1 MNVSPASGPPP
12 VFPTDP
18 RMAVIASQQVPSTEP
33 VQPPIDAPEGGEAAA
48 SNANNTAAPQTEPRK
63 APPVRRM
70 PDHVRRDL
78 HHRLI
83 GRLDLSSLGS
93 RSDEELRTEI
103 REATEQISRESNQ
116 LLSNAER
123 ESLVDDVMDE
133 TFGLGPLERL
143 LRDPSISDILI
154 NGPDIIF
161 CERRGRLEQ
170 SDVTFSS
177 EDHLLQII
185 QRIVSRVG
193 RRVDATSPMVD
204 ARLADGSRVNA
215 IIPPLALDGSLVS
228 IRRFPDKPLKADDL
242 ISKGSVAPEM
252 IEFLAGAVCSRLN
265 VLISGGTGS
274 GKTTLLNMLSGYIP
288 DHERIATIEDAAEL
302 RLQQSHV
309 VRMETRP
316 PNVEGQGAVTCR
328 DLARNALRM
337 RPDRLVVGESR
348 GPEAL
353 DMLQAMNTG
362 HDGSMTTLHANDT
375 RDAISRLEMMVGMA
389 GFDLPIWVIR
399 KQISSAVHLVVQ
411 AARLTGGT
419 RKVMKISELTGM
431 EGDNITM
438 HDLFVFRQTGLN
450 EDGVAIGQFECT
462 GIRPHCLEHLQS
474 MGVRCS
480 PTLFD
485 QRVLMTC

>member
-1 MNVSPASGPPP
+1 MA
-12 VFPTDP
+12 DP
-18 RMAVIASQQVPSTEP
+18 RLATANTQSASLDPRVATLPRDTGDSGLP
-33 VQPPIDAPEGGEAAA
+33 GGAG
-48 SNANNTAAPQTEPRK
+48 S
-63 APPVRRM
+63 VRRV
-70 PDHVRRDL
+70 DEGTRREM
-78 HHRLI
+78 HARLI
-83 GRLDLSSLGS
+83 SSLDLSTIGT
-93 RSDEELRTEI
+93 RTDAELRAEI
-103 REATEQISRESNQ
+103 RSAAEAFCLQGNN
-116 LLSNAER
+116 LLTSAER
-123 ESLVDDVMDE
+123 DLLVDEVMDE
-133 TFGLGPLERL
+133 TFGLGPLEKL

-154 NGPDIIF
+154 NGPRTIF
-161 CERRGRLEQ
+161 CERRGRLEK
-170 SDVTFSS
+170 SEVTFAS

-242 ISKGSVAPEM
+242 VAKKSIAPEM
-252 IEFLAGAVCSRLN
+252 VEFLAGAVKARKN
-265 VLISGGTGS
+265 ILISGGTGS
-274 GKTTLLNMLSGYIP
+274 GKTTLLNLMSGFIP

-316 PNVEGQGAVTCR
+316 ANVEGQGAITCR
-328 DLARNALRM
+328 DLARNTLRM

-399 KQISSAVHLVVQ
+399 RQISSAVHLVVQ
-411 AARLTGGT
+411 AARLTGGA
-419 RKVMKISELTGM
+419 RKVIKISEITGM
-431 EGDNITM
+431 EGENITM
-438 HDLFVFRQTGLN
+438 HDLFVFKQTGLN
-450 EDGVAIGQFECT
+450 ADGVASGYFMST
-462 GIRPHCLEHLQS
+462 GIRPQCLESLEA
-474 MGVRCS
+474 MGIKLS
-480 PTLFD
+480 PGIFE
-485 QRVLMTC
+485 RRSLMTC

>member
-1 MNVSPASGPPP
+1 MFQNSAPA
-12 VFPTDP
+12 FPDP
-18 RMAVIASQQVPSTEP
+18 RLAA
-33 VQPPIDAPEGGEAAA
+33 IDALAPRTEQL
-48 SNANNTAAPQTEPRK
+48 AAPTAPVIRK
-63 APPVRRM
+63 IDDAARC
-70 PDHVRRDL
+70 DL
-78 HHRLI
+78 HRRLI
-83 GRLDLSSLGS
+83 GSLDLSTVGT
-93 RSDEELRTEI
+93 RSDAELRAEIRAAAEELCR
-103 REATEQISRESNQ
+103 QSNQ
-116 LLSNAER
+116 LLSSAER
-123 ESLVDDVMDE
+123 ESLVSEVMDE
-133 TFGLGPLERL
+133 TFGLGPLEQL
-143 LRDPSISDILI
+143 LRDPTISDILI
-154 NGPDIIF
+154 NGPKTIF
-161 CERRGRLEQ
+161 CERRGRLEK
-170 SDVTFSS
+170 SDVTFAS

-242 ISKGSVAPEM
+242 ISKKSVAPEM
-252 IEFLAGAVCSRLN
+252 IEFLAGAVRSRLN
-265 VLISGGTGS
+265 ILISGGTGS

-399 KQISSAVHLVVQ
+399 RQIASAVHLVVQ
-411 AARLTGGT
+411 AARLTGGA
-419 RKVMKISELTGM
+419 RKVMKISEITGM
-431 EGDNITM
+431 EGENITM

-450 EDGVAIGQFECT
+450 ADGVASGQFVST
-462 GIRPHCLEHLQS
+462 GIRPHCLEHLES
-474 MGVRCS
+474 MGIRLS
-480 PTLFD
+480 PGLFD
-485 QRVLMTC
+485 RRTLVTC

>member
-1 MNVSPASGPPP
+1 MTASPVSGPPP

-18 RMAVIASQQVPSTEP
+18 RMAAFASQQATAVVASAPIASESAPADAVPPAPAPDPEP
-33 VQPPIDAPEGGEAAA
+33 EQPTI
-48 SNANNTAAPQTEPRK
+48 
-63 APPVRRM
+63 RRM

-83 GRLDLSSLGS
+83 GSLDLSRLGT
-93 RSDEELRTEI
+93 RSDEELRREI
-103 REATEQISRESNQ
+103 RQAAEEISRQSNQ

-123 ESLVDDVMDE
+123 DSLVNEVMDE
-133 TFGLGPLERL
+133 TFGLGPLEQL

-154 NGPDIIF
+154 NGPDVIF
-161 CERRGRLEQ
+161 CERKGRLQQ
-170 SDVTFSS
+170 SSVKFSS

-242 ISKGSVAPEM
+242 ISKRSVAPEM
-252 IEFLAGAVCSRLN
+252 IEFLAGAVRSRLN

-399 KQISSAVHLVVQ
+399 KQIASAVHLVVQ
-411 AARLTGGT
+411 AARLTGGA

-431 EGDNITM
+431 EGENITM
-438 HDLFVFRQTGLN
+438 HDLFVFRQTGLS
-450 EDGVAIGQFECT
+450 EDGVATGQFECT
-462 GIRPHCLEHLQS
+462 GIRPNCLEHLES
-474 MGVRCS
+474 MGVHCAPS
-480 PTLFD
+480 LFER
-485 QRVLMTC
+485 RVLMKG

>member
-1 MNVSPASGPPP
+1 MTASPVVAPPP
-12 VFPTDP
+12 AFPVDP
-18 RMAVIASQQVPSTEP
+18 RMAAFQNSSPSHP
-33 VQPPIDAPEGGEAAA
+33 NPRLAGVEAASPRLDSPGA
-48 SNANNTAAPQTEPRK
+48 ATAAPMPVPATPRRIDD
-63 APPVRRM
+63 ATRCE
-70 PDHVRRDL
+70 L
-78 HHRLI
+78 HRRLI
-83 GRLDLSSLGS
+83 GSLDLSTVGS
-93 RSDEELRTEI
+93 RSEAELRAEIRLAAEELCR
-103 REATEQISRESNQ
+103 QSSH
-116 LLSNAER
+116 LLSAADR
-123 ESLVDDVMDE
+123 DLLVSEVMDE
-133 TFGLGPLERL
+133 TFGLGPLEQL

-154 NGPDIIF
+154 NGPKTIF
-161 CERRGRLEQ
+161 CERRGRLEK
-170 SDVTFSS
+170 SDVTFASD
-177 EDHLLQII
+177 DHLLQII

-215 IIPPLALDGSLVS
+215 IIAPLALDGSLVS

-242 ISKGSVAPEM
+242 ISKKSVAAEM
-252 IEFLAGAVCSRLN
+252 IEFLAGAVKARLN

-399 KQISSAVHLVVQ
+399 KQIASAVHLVVQ

-419 RKVMKISELTGM
+419 RKVMKISEITGM
-431 EGDNITM
+431 EGENITM
-438 HDLFVFRQTGLN
+438 HDLFVFKQTGLN
-450 EDGVAIGQFECT
+450 ADGIASGIFMST
-462 GIRPHCLEHLQS
+462 GIRPHCLEHLES
-474 MGVRCS
+474 MGIRLS
-480 PTLFD
+480 PGLFD
-485 QRVLMTC
+485 RRSLMTC